1 MATAMNKLYASL
13 NSTELTSRIIFKGS
27 SMSPQSDRD
36 AGFCSGGSEI
46 GDERLSDSPNSQI
59 DVSDDSIEVKIPHI
73 VLTKN
78 KRKNSEPAKVVETE
92 LGPLKKRIRF
102 HQCLANE
109 NNNNNNDV
117 DEKKSQDKDC
127 SVDKKPSVFRPWTVE
142 GPTEKK
148 SPVKQ
153 PILSPTLIQIPDPP
167 INPADVFVRH
177 PAVTTLHRP
186 PFSVASSFNDEQM
199 EPLALVVD
207 RKEKKYSPSNKN
219 SNKNNVN
226 IKQELPQVK
235 SLKQMSHKP
244 TSRTPSIHDSFD
256 ETSQESLAHHKS
268 GKSGSSSGS
277 QRNYKNMTR
286 ERRIEANAR
295 ERTRVHTI
303 SAAYETL
310 RKCIPS
316 YSSSHKLSKLAV
328 LRIAGAYILA
338 LSRMMG
344 EDLSADGSQPDVNEC
359 IDAVRNIL
367 EREGKVKKE
376 DDTD

>member
-1 MATAMNKLYASL
+1 
-13 NSTELTSRIIFKGS
+13 
-27 SMSPQSDRD
+27 MSPQSDRD

-73 VLTKN
+73 VLSKN
-78 KRKNSEPAKVVETE
+78 KRKNSEPVKVVETE
-92 LGPLKKRIRF
+92 MGPLKKRIRF
-102 HQCLANE
+102 QQFMSSSSESSLRSHNPVKIMTDI
-109 NNNNNNDV
+109 NNDSSSS
-117 DEKKSQDKDC
+117 KKSCLDDRKESC
-127 SVDKKPSVFRPWTVE
+127 VDKKPSMFRPWTVE
-142 GPTEKK
+142 GPTERKPIV
-148 SPVKQ
+148 SP
-153 PILSPTLIQIPDPP
+153 PLIQIPE
-167 INPADVFVRH
+167 INPADVYVRH

-186 PFSVASSFNDEQM
+186 PVTSPFTNDEQM
-199 EPLALVVD
+199 EPLALVVE
-207 RKEKKYSPSNKN
+207 RKDKSSSSSSQSSAQSNK
-219 SNKNNVN
+219 KV
-226 IKQELPQVK
+226 LPQVK
-235 SLKQMSHKP
+235 SLSAKSLKLRASLNMSNHEDDD
-244 TSRTPSIHDSFD
+244 TSTSFD
-256 ETSQESLAHHKS
+256 ACDKG
-268 GKSGSSSGS
+268 GKSGSA

-303 SAAYETL
+303 SAAYEKL

-344 EDLSADGSQPDVNEC
+344 DDLSADGSQPDVNEC
-359 IDAVRNIL
+359 IEAVRMIL

-376 DDTD
+376 DDSD